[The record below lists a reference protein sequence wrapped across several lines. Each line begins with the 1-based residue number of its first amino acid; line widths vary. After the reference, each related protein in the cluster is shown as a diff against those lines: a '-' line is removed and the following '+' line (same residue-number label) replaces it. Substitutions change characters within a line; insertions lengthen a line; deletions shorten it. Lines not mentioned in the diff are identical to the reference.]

1 MEASLATAHG
11 DTPLTYLSF
20 RLPPA
25 EVLARF
31 GQVWDSDR
39 FTLLDG
45 WTGSQ
50 HASSHPAVTTA
61 GLPPQAQVRRLKDP
75 TDMEQVNRELERQTY
90 G

>member
-1 MEASLATAHG
+1 M
-11 DTPLTYLSF
+11 
-20 RLPPA
+20 
-25 EVLARF
+25 LARF